1 MIPGID
7 GIELCKFLRKNSS
20 SIGIIILTAKSQE
33 MDKISEQDEVRELS
47 KNMELN
53 IYNNKDNINE
63 NKYKE
68 KKIQD
73 LSELEEKN
81 EQNFEYFPNYHF
93 FKTTLLF
100 N

>member
-1 MIPGID
+1 
-7 GIELCKFLRKNSS
+7 
-20 SIGIIILTAKSQE
+20 

-93 FKTTLLF
+93 LKLSYYLIEKIKNKNTRLSEASRKRKIGTKFIPVK
-100 N
+100 

>member
-1 MIPGID
+1 
-7 GIELCKFLRKNSS
+7 
-20 SIGIIILTAKSQE
+20 

-81 EQNFEYFPNYHF
+81 EQNFEYFHNCCDFFGLPPKGPFRIKNLKKNCPN
-93 FKTTLLF
+93 
-100 N
+100 